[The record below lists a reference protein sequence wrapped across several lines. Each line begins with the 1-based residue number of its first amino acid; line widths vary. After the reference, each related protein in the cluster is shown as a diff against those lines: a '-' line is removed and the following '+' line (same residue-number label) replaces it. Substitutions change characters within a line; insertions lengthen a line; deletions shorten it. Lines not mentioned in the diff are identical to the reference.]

1 MDNVFSLLEF
11 EEIARQRMPSM
22 VYEFVASGAADEK
35 TLQWNREAYD
45 KVRLRPRVLQN
56 VTSVDL
62 SVTILGQR
70 HPSPILLAPVAY
82 QRLMHPEGE
91 LETARGAGAAGA
103 TWVVSTSTNTPIE
116 EIAQAATAPLWF
128 QLYMQSDREFTRDLV
143 ARVEDA
149 GCRALVLTVD
159 TPTLGARNRQARAG
173 FMLPDGMPTPHLFH
187 VDIPAS
193 ARVVVTWRDVE
204 WLRSIARVPL
214 LLKGIL
220 DPPDAERAMA
230 TGADG
235 VIVSNHGG
243 RNLDTLP
250 ATLDALPPIVQRV
263 AGRIPLL
270 LDGGIRRGTD
280 VVKALALGATAVLI
294 GRPYCYG
301 LSVAGAEGVTRV
313 VQLLEQEL
321 AMALKLLGRRGVGEV
336 MSDVLW

>member
-1 MDNVFSLLEF
+1 
-11 EEIARQRMPSM
+11 
-22 VYEFVASGAADEK
+22 
-35 TLQWNREAYD
+35 
-45 KVRLRPRVLQN
+45 
-56 VTSVDL
+56 
-62 SVTILGQR
+62 
-70 HPSPILLAPVAY
+70 
-82 QRLMHPEGE
+82 
-91 LETARGAGAAGA
+91 
-103 TWVVSTSTNTPIE
+103 
-116 EIAQAATAPLWF
+116 
-128 QLYMQSDREFTRDLV
+128 
-143 ARVEDA
+143 
-149 GCRALVLTVD
+149 
-159 TPTLGARNRQARAG
+159 
-173 FMLPDGMPTPHLFH
+173 
-187 VDIPAS
+187 
-193 ARVVVTWRDVE
+193 
-204 WLRSIARVPL
+204 VPL
-214 LLKGIL
+214 LPKGIL
-220 DPPDAERAMA
+220 DPPDAERALA

-235 VIVSNHGG
+235 RIVSNHGG

>member
-1 MDNVFSLLEF
+1 MDNAFSLLDF
-11 EEIARQRMPSM
+11 EEIARHRMPSM

-45 KVRLRPRVLQN
+45 RVRLRPRVLQN

-62 SVTILGQR
+62 SVTLLGQR

-173 FMLPDGMPTPHLFH
+173 FTLPDGMPTPHLFQ
-187 VDIPAS
+187 VDVPS
-193 ARVVVTWRDVE
+193 SSRVVVTWRDVE

-220 DPPDAERAMA
+220 DPPDAERAIA
-230 TGADG
+230 SGADG

-250 ATLDALPPIVQRV
+250 ATLDALLPIVQRV